1 MTALT
6 RQRILSSA
14 LVLLA
19 VASTISGCTSRSN
32 AAKAPKQT
40 STTTTVASPSDQPV
54 GPRQFTITGA
64 SASFANWLTVEL
76 HPTTEPIRLQAMSTS
91 PLEVCPANLDGT
103 ISATGSWPASSN
115 FVSCL
120 RLDSAGGAALP
131 ASDGNSHVA
140 FALRPLE
147 KAFSAS
153 LTLTVSYTAADT
165 FVAAIP
171 PTGNGNVDMTVTYV
185 PGSST
190 TGAVVSPEAMADTV
204 AAPGFVVTAAQAD
217 RTLRSPSACDF
228 PTELSGCIGEVVPG
242 TPLSIHVSGPGT
254 AKVTLSLAWK

>member
-6 RQRILSSA
+6 RQRIFLCA
-14 LVLLA
+14 FVLL
-19 VASTISGCTSRSN
+19 VVGSSISDCTSGSN
-32 AAKAPKQT
+32 AAKASKQH
-40 STTTTVASPSDQPV
+40 STTTAVASPSDQPV
-54 GPRQFTITGA
+54 GPRQFTVTGV

-103 ISATGSWPASSN
+103 ISASGSWPASSE
-115 FVSCL
+115 FVACL
-120 RLDSAGGAALP
+120 PLDSAGGGALP

-153 LTLTVSYTAADT
+153 VTLTVSYSPADT

-171 PTGNGNVDMTVTYV
+171 PAGNGNVDMTVTYV

-190 TGAVVSPEAMADTV
+190 TGAVVSPEGRADTV
-204 AAPGFVVTAAQAD
+204 AAPGFVVTATQAD
-217 RTLRSPSACDF
+217 RTLRSPSSCDF
-228 PTELSGCIGEVVPG
+228 ATELSSCIGGVVPS
-242 TPLSIHVSGPGT
+242 TPLSINLSGPGT